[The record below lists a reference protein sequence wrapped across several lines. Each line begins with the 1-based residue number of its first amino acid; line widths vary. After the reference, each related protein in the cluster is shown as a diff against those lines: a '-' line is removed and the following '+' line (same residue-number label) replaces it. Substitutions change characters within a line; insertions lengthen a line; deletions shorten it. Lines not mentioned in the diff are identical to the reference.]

1 MGGFILFNV
10 QNKDIDEKM
19 TVHLVQIEGLSKTL
33 REFIDSNLMTIC
45 RGENHENE
53 LKYIKKQLK
62 NFFKSKDDVKKFGSI
77 GELFSHFYLSSIDY
91 RPKFM
96 FLNLEENSVKK
107 GFDGF
112 YEKSEM
118 IWLLDSKSGKHDST
132 NISHR
137 SKILEAYRS
146 VKGQLGGRGVSN
158 NPWENAFQHANS
170 RDINSSNS
178 LLKTIRKFSN
188 DYLDEE
194 FADMKTLNLILAS
207 TIYWY
212 DAWSGKEIDDL
223 LEELEDVQ
231 KNMEYSKLTIFC
243 SNKKT
248 FEEFLEY
255 LEEEEEDYELERE
268 AAADVS

>member
-1 MGGFILFNV
+1 MGGFVLLNA
-10 QNKDIDEKM
+10 QNKDINEKM
-19 TVHLVQIEGLSKTL
+19 TVHFVQIETISKTFK
-33 REFIDSNLMTIC
+33 EFIDNNLKTIC

-62 NFFKSKDDVKKFGSI
+62 NFFKNKDDAKKFGSI
-77 GELFSHFYLSSIDY
+77 GELFSHFYLSSIDF

-118 IWLLDSKSGKHDST
+118 VWLLDSKSGRYDSKS
-132 NISHR
+132 ISHR

-146 VKGQLGGRGVSN
+146 VKGQLGGEVSN

-170 RDINSSNS
+170 RDINSSDS

-188 DYLDEE
+188 EYLDEE

-212 DAWSGKEIDDL
+212 DEWSGKEINDL
-223 LEELEDVQ
+223 LRELENVQ
-231 KNMEYSKLTIFC
+231 RGMEYSNLTIFC

-255 LEEEEEDYELERE
+255 LEEEEDYELERE
-268 AAADVS
+268 AAADVSK